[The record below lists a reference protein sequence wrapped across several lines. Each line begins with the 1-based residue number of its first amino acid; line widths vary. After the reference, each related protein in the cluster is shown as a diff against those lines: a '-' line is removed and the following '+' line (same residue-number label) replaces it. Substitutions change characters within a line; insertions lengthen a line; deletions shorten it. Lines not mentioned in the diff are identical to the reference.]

1 MTNLFPPEDFDEWAA
16 KYDSSTTVDSG
27 FPFDGY
33 SRLLQTIINLSGVNP
48 GANVLDLG
56 IGTGNLAL
64 LFAGRGCNIWGIDFS
79 PQMIALAKVK
89 LPGAEL
95 ACLDLR
101 ADWPV
106 LFQQRYTCIVSAYTF
121 HHFVLEE
128 KVRLV
133 QRLIAEYLSPGG
145 NIVIGDIAFQDAAA
159 EDRKRSQLGKE
170 WEQEYYWL
178 ADETRGAFFSV
189 GITMV
194 FIKVSSC
201 AGVFQFKE
209 E

>member
-64 LFAGRGCNIWGIDFS
+64 LFAGKGCNIWGIDFS

-145 NIVIGDIAFQDAAA
+145 QLLIGDIAFRNAA
-159 EDRKRSQLGKE
+159 EEAELRDQLGE
-170 WEQEYYWL
+170 DWEQEYYWL
-178 ADETRGAFFSV
+178 ADETCGAFLSV

>member
-1 MTNLFPPEDFDEWAA
+1 MANLFPPEDFDEWATT
-16 KYDSSTTVDSG
+16 YDSSTVVDSG

-159 EDRKRSQLGKE
+159 EDRKRRQLGKE

-178 ADETRGAFFSV
+178 EDETRGAFLSV